1 MLIHWFT
8 KQILESIH
16 LEKEFYNDLY
26 KLQQPNKNHFKG
38 KIYVLINRASGS
50 MASVV
55 ATFLKANERAI
66 FIGEES
72 GGTMEGN
79 TSDAYAK
86 LQLPNTKIRV
96 EIPLTKKVNNVDF
109 VKGRGVLP

>member
-1 MLIHWFT
+1 MLM
-8 KQILESIH
+8 
-16 LEKEFYNDLY
+16 N
-26 KLQQPNKNHFKG
+26 G
-38 KIYVLINRASGS
+38 ASGS

-79 TSDAYAK
+79 TSLDYGK

-96 EIPLTKKVNNVDF
+96 EIPMTRKLYIM
-109 VKGRGVLP
+109 